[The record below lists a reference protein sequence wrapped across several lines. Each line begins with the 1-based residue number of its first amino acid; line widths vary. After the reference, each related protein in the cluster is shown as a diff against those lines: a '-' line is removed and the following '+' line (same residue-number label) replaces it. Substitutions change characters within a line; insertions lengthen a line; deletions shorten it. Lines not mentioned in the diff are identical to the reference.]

1 MVYDDYFLS
10 YSDARS
16 NLAVANS
23 VLKTLTSAAEGNR
36 ETVLEI
42 ALNLAKEN
50 VSELDEYLKR
60 GVYGK

>member
-23 VLKTLTSAAEGNR
+23 VLKTLISAVEGNS

-42 ALNLAKEN
+42 ALKLAKEN
-50 VSELDEYLKR
+50 VIELDEYLKK
-60 GVYGK
+60 V

>member
-1 MVYDDYFLS
+1 MIHDDYFLS

-23 VLKTLTSAAEGNR
+23 ILKTLISAVEGNS

-42 ALNLAKEN
+42 ALKLAKEN
-50 VSELDEYLKR
+50 VSELDEYLKK
-60 GVYGK
+60 V

>member
-1 MVYDDYFLS
+1 MIYDDYFLS

-23 VLKTLTSAAEGNR
+23 ILKTLISAAEGNS

-42 ALNLAKEN
+42 ALKLAKEN
-50 VSELDEYLKR
+50 VIELDEYLKK
-60 GVYGK
+60 V